1 MSVIVPCFNHG
12 ATLRRALDSIAVS
25 TMSLQVLAGAETS
38 ALLGSVPGFEPHPA
52 CSHLKNQFCFCGRWL
67 FQTPSRARAALSAQ
81 ARLSCWHGYSPRG
94 CD

>member
-52 CSHLKNQFCFCGRWL
+52 CSHLKNQFCFCGGGFSKPL
-67 FQTPSRARAALSAQ
+67 HVPALCSVL
-81 ARLSCWHGYSPRG
+81 RRG
-94 CD
+94 